1 MKRYFKQTKKNI
13 KIKISKK
20 KKQKRKKKDKNI
32 CLINARDTPK
42 VMPLIYFH
50 ENFNRRM
57 GDLITSMD

>member
-1 MKRYFKQTKKNI
+1 MKRYFKQTKKKYKN
-13 KIKISKK
+13 KNKQKK
-20 KKQKRKKKDKNI
+20 KTKTKKKDKNI